1 MGEKMT
7 DNSVQLSVK
16 DGVATIEQGT
26 ALTRLHYFDGK
37 FLRAD
42 ALTLEQDY
50 HRNLVRLSNLAGG
63 WGVVHGLGISLA
75 SEQLSVTP
83 GLAITPAGSTVLL
96 GNTFTVAVNKL
107 IDAAAPAPSNP
118 TTPGVAGSG
127 NFADCPGYPADSIS
141 TSANTG
147 YYEITVGPVEGLCGN
162 EEVYGKLCEDACV
175 TDSQSPYWKEGLV
188 LRLRPITLNLPSST
202 SVLPSANNLRN
213 RVVSAYF
220 ASEPWLTASL
230 LSATGLN
237 SQTWCNP
244 AMMYNRDEVPI
255 GLLVRNGTST
265 QFIDAWGARR
275 ERMDTQAR
283 GYWQGRMMMRPWNVF
298 IAQILQFQCQLSGVF
313 KPGSTEFDPMDDDCK
328 KLRALLGDSL
338 RELEMARKKYEAGNQ
353 KIMKMLGDNSKAME
367 EMESPYKHFDT
378 LTSKLADAQE
388 SLTQL
393 PQNRMLI
400 NAGFVQLPPAGYLP
414 VVPGKQAINEQL
426 QRMFGE
432 GVNLHFCTARPD
444 FIPHALEEDQH
455 MERISLTRGLD
466 NPAQKEEVEIFV
478 PNGEIIDALG
488 TQDGTYWLAEMNP
501 AMLEA
506 FDLNFKKAKA
516 EDIILMQSADAPKAE
531 AVPMAAPEAP
541 APAAAGTGTGTE
553 TFEMMK
559 RVEDANK
566 TSKDALEAALQDKQ
580 RYQRNPLFNAQILE
594 GIARTSRLD
603 NGGAAITMVCQ
614 FNGTLP
620 DTADTGTSDT
630 SGNIRGYRMMKNM
643 MPGPITHLDEQG
655 NANSVNFGP
664 IAIYVDLRITQNPFA
679 QKEGDEIP
687 LSFEFC
693 ALSQDSSNAKDD
705 AQRGIGILSI
715 ETIIELQAN
724 IIGVEALVRI
734 GSGSDAMEIPVRMTQ
749 EGNSKT
755 GHFTVAM
762 GTPANVYT
770 HVGYKR
776 TWAAEWSGV
785 PRDAVFGLETS
796 SSTGLYQAGLRNKQS
811 NLNSYY
817 ETGTDYPVTEKSTI
831 RPAVKLH
838 ESETPFKP
846 ESTIRLAALNT
857 LAEMADAIDEP
868 AFLARARGRLFPD
881 TATDKN
887 TVSVRANL
895 DWVMFRRQ
903 RKAICDTSCKC
914 EPTITNDSYKT
925 WHLKLDDVG
934 ELDILKQAIDHDQ
947 LDRLKGRFKFK
958 MVDVLHYADA
968 ALNPVEKLNAIQTDW
983 ENANPGQT
991 VLLGRIW
998 ETSPEKGQGAQ
1009 NLLRLKRLVKLLDG
1023 TLDFPGAGV
1032 LLSMQK
1038 PPQPLKDTQFDG
1050 GMLLVTADV
1059 EAPTQVLHRVYIVSA
1074 AQEQE
1079 ELGVIQSQGG
1089 KGIYDHLEKY
1099 AVKTMNLHINAATN
1113 APDATELAALK
1124 TTYDAFQPMATET
1137 MVLVGK
1143 SATSSANAKAQF
1155 EAICNGIQRVPGIP
1169 GTGELFNVEDNDFG
1183 SGIPVATV
1191 IYFNVEDK

>member
-107 IDAAAPAPSNP
+107 IDAATPAPSNP
-118 TTPGVAGSG
+118 TTPGVAGTG
-127 NFADCPGYPADSIS
+127 NFADCPGYPAGSIS

-202 SVLPSANNLRN
+202 SVLPSASNLRN

-220 ASEPWLTASL
+220 AAEPWLTASL

-298 IAQILQFQCQLSGVF
+298 LAQILQFQCQLSGVF

-367 EMESPYKHFDT
+367 EMESPYKHLDT
-378 LTSKLADAQE
+378 LTSKLTDAQD

-400 NAGFVQLPPAGYLP
+400 NAGFMELPPAGYLP

-488 TQDGTYWLAEMNP
+488 TQDGTYWFAEMNP
-501 AMLEA
+501 AMLDA
-506 FDLNFKKAKA
+506 FDLSFKKSQAA
-516 EDIILMQSADAPKAE
+516 EIVMTAPEAPKAE
-531 AVPMAAPEAP
+531 AAPMTAPQALAEG
-541 APAAAGTGTGTE
+541 AAGIGNNAELEMKMRIEKETKASTE
-553 TFEMMK
+553 TI
-559 RVEDANK
+559 
-566 TSKDALEAALQDKQ
+566 EAALRERKQ
-580 RYQRNPLFNAQILE
+580 LGQIAEKQILE

-614 FNGTLP
+614 FNGSLT
-620 DTADTGTSDT
+620 DYNGTIDN
-630 SGNIRGYRMMKNM
+630 SGNIAGYRMMMNT
-643 MPGPITHLDEQG
+643 MPGPITHLDEQD
-655 NANSVNFGP
+655 NVYIENRGP
-664 IAIYVDLRITQNPFA
+664 LAIYVDLRITQNPFA
-679 QKEGDEIP
+679 RQEGDEIP
-687 LSFEFC
+687 LSYEFC
-693 ALSQDSSNAKDD
+693 ALSENSGNSKND

-715 ETIIELQAN
+715 ETVIQLQVGL
-724 IIGVEALVRI
+724 IGVEATVRL

-755 GHFTVAM
+755 GHFTLTLGSPSTA
-762 GTPANVYT
+762 YT
-770 HVGYKR
+770 HLETR
-776 TWAAEWSGV
+776 RIWAAEWSGV
-785 PRDAVFGLETS
+785 PRDAVFGLQVSANDLYTNAMRKRNN
-796 SSTGLYQAGLRNKQS
+796 GL
-811 NLNSYY
+811 SYY

-903 RKAICDTSCKC
+903 RKAICDTSCQC
-914 EPTITNDSYKT
+914 EPTVTNDSYKT

-934 ELDILKQAIDHDQ
+934 ELETLKEAIDHDQ

-958 MVDVLHYADA
+958 MVDVLHYPDA
-968 ALNPVEKLNAIQTDW
+968 SLNPVEKLNTIQSDW

-1038 PPQPLKDTQFDG
+1038 SPQPLKDTQFDG

-1059 EAPTQVLHRVYIVSA
+1059 ETPTQVLHRVYIVSA
-1074 AQEQE
+1074 AQERE
-1079 ELGVIQSQGG
+1079 ELAIIQSQNGN
-1089 KGIYDHLEKY
+1089 GIYDHLEKY
-1099 AVKTMNLHINAATN
+1099 AVKTMNLHINPATN

-1124 TTYDAFQPMATET
+1124 TMYDAFQPMATET

-1143 SATSSANAKAQF
+1143 SATSSANAKTQF

-1169 GTGELFNVEDNDFG
+1169 GTGELFNVDDNDFG

-1191 IYFNVEDK
+1191 IYFNVENL